1 MFASDWGAGRP
12 GLALR
17 SGAYYPLTAQSPTCW
32 LSGELLAS
40 PFRLISVLMG
50 WGVAVSRGSCTE
62 AGRFGARG
70 RRPFCRPLELE
81 VLSTGGSS
89 ETSSLLASSSP
100 F

>member
-1 MFASDWGAGRP
+1 MFASDWGDGRP

-17 SGAYYPLTAQSPTCW
+17 RGASHPLTAQSPTCR
-32 LSGELLAS
+32 LGGDLLAS

-70 RRPFCRPLELE
+70 RRPFCQPPELGA
-81 VLSTGGSS
+81 LSTGGSS
-89 ETSSLLASSSP
+89 KTSSLLASSSP